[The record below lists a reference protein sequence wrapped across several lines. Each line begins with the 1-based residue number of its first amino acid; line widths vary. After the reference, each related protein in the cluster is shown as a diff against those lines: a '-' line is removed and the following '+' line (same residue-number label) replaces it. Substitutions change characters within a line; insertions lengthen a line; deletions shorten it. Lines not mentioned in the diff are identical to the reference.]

1 MAAPGPSPGAAAA
14 TDSEAAISVGT
25 PFAKRDAY
33 GGAALLATIVLCG
46 SLRFHWQRL
55 AGGLAQGSPWLTSAL
70 HAATLAVPIALC
82 LLATVYNSY
91 MCIGEECIMPAE
103 VVRYSAMAAFTG
115 CFAGLVGIGGG
126 LIFSPFF
133 LAMGLDP
140 SVAVA
145 TSSTCV
151 LFTSS
156 STTLQYLLTGRII
169 MSLTVLYGVA
179 NLIASYCGTSLVLL
193 LNERFAGRKSYI
205 SGIVASAV
213 LISTGL
219 VLSKFFAA

>member
-1 MAAPGPSPGAAAA
+1 MLALTVTCGALRYHLPNIGYLASHPQLGRVLKLATLLLPMSVCSAAA
-14 TDSEAAISVGT
+14 
-25 PFAKRDAY
+25 
-33 GGAALLATIVLCG
+33 
-46 SLRFHWQRL
+46 
-55 AGGLAQGSPWLTSAL
+55 
-70 HAATLAVPIALC
+70 
-82 LLATVYNSY
+82 VYNSVV
-91 MCIGEECIMPAE
+91 CVGEECFSEPYA
-103 VVRYSAMAAFTG
+103 VAYAAMAAFTG

-133 LAMGLDP
+133 LAMGVDP

-169 MSLTVLYGVA
+169 MSLTVLYGVV
-179 NLIASYCGTSLVLL
+179 NWFASYCGTSLVLFL
-193 LNERFAGRKSYI
+193 QERFAGRRSYI
-205 SGIVASAV
+205 SGIVAVAV

-219 VLSKFFAA
+219 VAAKLFNF

>member
-1 MAAPGPSPGAAAA
+1 MGP
-14 TDSEAAISVGT
+14 
-25 PFAKRDAY
+25 
-33 GGAALLATIVLCG
+33 IVLC
-46 SLRFHWQRL
+46 
-55 AGGLAQGSPWLTSAL
+55 
-70 HAATLAVPIALC
+70 V
-82 LLATVYNSY
+82 LATVYNSY
-91 MCIGEECIMPAE
+91 LCVGEECIMPSE
-103 VVRYSAMAAFTG
+103 IVKYSAMAAFTG

-169 MSLTVLYGVA
+169 MSLTLFYGVT
-179 NLIASYCGTSLVLL
+179 NLLAICLAGSSLSV
-193 LNERFAGRKSYI
+193 
-205 SGIVASAV
+205 
-213 LISTGL
+213 
-219 VLSKFFAA
+219 